1 MSRMRIVVILLF
13 LTACASDSL
22 QPEKPDVTEWQSIG
36 ASVWHVDSELISA
49 GPHEGSGFLVSNSE
63 YSDFRLSIEF
73 WVEDDTNSG
82 VFVRCTRP
90 AELADINPDNCYEI
104 NIWDNHPV
112 QDFRT
117 GSIVKRVVPVA
128 HVDTVGKWNRLV
140 IVVKG
145 QTISVVINDVHTAEL
160 QNAERLSGVI
170 ALQYA
175 GKKRLSFRNLLVVS
189 L

>member
-1 MSRMRIVVILLF
+1 MRVIVFLLF
-13 LTACASDSL
+13 LTACASDPL
-22 QPEKPDVTEWQSIG
+22 QHDKPDVTEWRPIG
-36 ASVWHVDSELISA
+36 APVWQVESGLVSA
-49 GPHEGSGFLVSNSE
+49 GPHDGSGFLVSNAE
-63 YSDFRLSIEF
+63 YGDFRLSIEF

-82 VFVRCTRP
+82 IFVRCTRP

-128 HVDTVGKWNRLV
+128 HVDTVGKWNQLV

-145 QTISVVINDVHTAEL
+145 QTISVVINEVLTAEL
-160 QNAERLSGVI
+160 PNAERLSGVI

-175 GKKRLSFRNLLVVS
+175 GKKRLSFRNLLVAP

>member
-1 MSRMRIVVILLF
+1 MRVIVFLLF
-13 LTACASDSL
+13 LTACASGSQ
-22 QPEKPDVTEWQSIG
+22 QPETPDVTEWQHIG
-36 ASVWHVDSELISA
+36 APVWQVDNGVITA
-49 GPHEGSGFLVSNSE
+49 GPHDGSGFLVSNDE
-63 YSDFRLSIEF
+63 YGDFRLSVEF

-82 VFVRCTRP
+82 IFVRCTRP
-90 AELADINPDNCYEI
+90 VELADINPDNCYEI

-117 GSIVKRVVPVA
+117 GSIVKRVVPLA

-145 QTISVVINDVHTAEL
+145 QTISVVINDVLTAEL
-160 QNAERLSGVI
+160 PNAERSSGVL

-175 GKKRLSFRNLLVVS
+175 GKQRLSFRNLLIVP